1 MTADRELRVLMAWL
15 ERYPATITPPNPHNE
30 SWWVSAGRVTMCGE
44 FIGAG
49 DNPIAAL
56 RMYRK
61 AMMAHRRRKAAPT
74 DGAV

>member
-1 MTADRELRVLMAWL
+1 MTADRELSVLMAWL
-15 ERYPATITPPNPHNE
+15 ERYPATVVPPHPLSE
-30 SWWVSAGRVTMCGE
+30 LWWVSGKQ

>member
-1 MTADRELRVLMAWL
+1 MTADRELPVLMAWL
-15 ERYPATITPPNPHNE
+15 ERYPATIAPPNPHNE
-30 SWWVSAGRVTMCGE
+30 SWWVSGGK